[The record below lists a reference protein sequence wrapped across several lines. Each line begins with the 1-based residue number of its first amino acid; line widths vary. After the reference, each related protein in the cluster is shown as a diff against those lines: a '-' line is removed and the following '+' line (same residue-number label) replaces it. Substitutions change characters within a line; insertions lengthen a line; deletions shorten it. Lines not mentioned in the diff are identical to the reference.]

1 MNKEI
6 KRIIEFEPD
15 CGETIQKYAERCM
28 LERNLINKKLIVK
41 NITLLNS
48 KNEIE
53 DKSSDF
59 VLHGLF
65 NGVDIYTDDD
75 STIDSIVNFYHS
87 ELDIL
92 SKEYKKSEEY
102 KQKKLK
108 EKQEVKELQIKCDKM
123 IENFKNM
130 DLNNY
135 KELLIW
141 LKEFFFVSDRIGVN
155 FDKNILIKNLKEYGY
170 YKDMNIKENYIEH
183 DKVNNAEY
191 IVGQALCCLEN
202 YGILHQVLPTFVDR
216 WLEEFDK

>member
-1 MNKEI
+1 MNKETR
-6 KRIIEFEPD
+6 RIIEFEPNVA
-15 CGETIQKYAERCM
+15 ESIQEYANRCI

-41 NITLLNS
+41 NIVLLNN

-65 NGVDIYTDDD
+65 NGVDIYTDIN
-75 STIDSIVNFYHS
+75 STEKTIVDFYHKQL
-87 ELDIL
+87 EEN
-92 SKEYKKSEEY
+92 SKSYLQSEEY

-141 LKEFFFVSDRIGVN
+141 LKEFFFVSDRIGVS

-191 IVGQALCCLEN
+191 IIGQALCFLEN

>member
-1 MNKEI
+1 MNNKT
-6 KRIIEFEPD
+6 KRIIEFEPNW
-15 CGETIQKYAERCM
+15 ETISEYAERCVS
-28 LERNLINKKLIVK
+28 RYNNIKNRNKK
-41 NITLLNS
+41 N
-48 KNEIE
+48 
-53 DKSSDF
+53 DF
-59 VLHGLF
+59 VLHGIF
-65 NGVDIYTDDD
+65 NGVEIYTDDD
-75 STIDSIVNFYHS
+75 STIESIVNFYHS
-87 ELDIL
+87 ELDRL
-92 SKEYKKSEEY
+92 SKEYRNSEEY

-191 IVGQALCCLEN
+191 IVGQALSFLEN

>member
-15 CGETIQKYAERCM
+15 CGETIQKYAERCI

-59 VLHGLF
+59 VLHGIF
-65 NGVDIYTDDD
+65 NGVEIYTDNN
-75 STIDSIVNFYHS
+75 STIDSIVNLYHS
-87 ELDIL
+87 ELDKL
-92 SKEYKKSEEY
+92 SKEYRNSDEY
-102 KQKKLK
+102 KQKKQK
-108 EKQEVKELQIKCDKM
+108 EEQEVKELQIKCDNM
-123 IENFKNM
+123 IEEFKNM

-155 FDKNILIKNLKEYGY
+155 FDKNILINRLKEYRY

-183 DKVNNAEY
+183 DKINNAEY
-191 IVGQALCCLEN
+191 IVGQALSFLES
-202 YGILHQVLPTFVDR
+202 YGILHQVLPTFIDK
-216 WLEEFDK
+216 WLDEFDN